1 MEPEDDNALT
11 IPFTADTFVG
21 DSILFT
27 NTLNIHST
35 TTTNGSFLTYA
46 VGGGEWEP
54 QVSNYRDNADG
65 KIVIPAPFERVLKK
79 FIEGF
84 ESLRVVEYESYM
96 NNNYN
101 SWKSDDTVFYLHL
114 ELKLSW
120 DVKQLYTKKD
130 YTEKINELFKMT
142 YPNNDSY
149 KLSVKNVIGGQHD
162 KHKEFFE
169 FFSR

>member
-1 MEPEDDNALT
+1 MEPEDDNVIT
-11 IPFTADTFVG
+11 IPYNGDYTTTNTLTTADT
-21 DSILFT
+21 L
-27 NTLNIHST
+27 LAY
-35 TTTNGSFLTYA
+35 GSPLS
-46 VGGGEWEP
+46 WEP
-54 QVSNYRDNADG
+54 IESKYRDNADG

-101 SWKSDDTVFYLHL
+101 SWKSDDYIFYLHL

-142 YPNNDSY
+142 YPNTDSY
-149 KLSVKNVIGGQHD
+149 KFSIKNVIGGEHD

>member
-1 MEPEDDNALT
+1 MEPEDDNVIT
-11 IPFTADTFVG
+11 IPYNG
-21 DSILFT
+21 DY
-27 NTLNIHST
+27 TLTSTLT
-35 TTTNGSFLTYA
+35 TTDTVLAYGSPLS
-46 VGGGEWEP
+46 WEP
-54 QVSNYRDNADG
+54 IESKYRDNADG

-101 SWKSDDTVFYLHL
+101 SWKSDDYIFYLHL

-149 KLSVKNVIGGQHD
+149 KFSIKNVIGGEHD

>member
-11 IPFTADTFVG
+11 IPYNG
-21 DSILFT
+21 DY
-27 NTLNIHST
+27 TLTSTLT
-35 TTTNGSFLTYA
+35 TTDTVLAYGNSLS
-46 VGGGEWEP
+46 WEP
-54 QVSNYRDNADG
+54 IENKYRDNADG

-101 SWKSDDTVFYLHL
+101 SWKSDDVIFYLHL

-149 KLSVKNVIGGQHD
+149 KFSVKNVIGGEHD

>member
-11 IPFTADTFVG
+11 IPYNG
-21 DSILFT
+21 DY
-27 NTLNIHST
+27 TLTSTLT
-35 TTTNGSFLTYA
+35 TTDTVLAYGSPLS
-46 VGGGEWEP
+46 WEP
-54 QVSNYRDNADG
+54 IESKYRDNADG
-65 KIVIPAPFERVLKK
+65 KIVIPAPFEKVLKK

-101 SWKSDDTVFYLHL
+101 SWKSDDYIFYLHL

-120 DVKQLYTKKD
+120 DVKQLYTKRD

-149 KLSVKNVIGGQHD
+149 KFSIKNVIGGERD

>member
-1 MEPEDDNALT
+1 MEPEDDNAIT
-11 IPFTADTFVG
+11 IPYTGAYT
-21 DSILFT
+21 LT
-27 NTLNIHST
+27 NTLTYTDGAFIT
-35 TTTNGSFLTYA
+35 YTGGSSLSC
-46 VGGGEWEP
+46 EP
-54 QVSNYRDNADG
+54 IESKYRDNADG

-101 SWKSDDTVFYLHL
+101 SWKSDDYIFYLHL

-149 KLSVKNVIGGQHD
+149 KFSVKNVIGGEHD

>member
-1 MEPEDDNALT
+1 MEPEDDNVIT
-11 IPFTADTFVG
+11 IPYNGDYTTTNTFTTADT
-21 DSILFT
+21 ILAY
-27 NTLNIHST
+27 
-35 TTTNGSFLTYA
+35 GSPLS
-46 VGGGEWEP
+46 WEP
-54 QVSNYRDNADG
+54 IENKYRDNADG
-65 KIVIPAPFERVLKK
+65 KIVIPAPFEKVLKK

-84 ESLRVVEYESYM
+84 ESLRVVEYESYL

-101 SWKSDDTVFYLHL
+101 SWKSDDIIFYLHL

-149 KLSVKNVIGGQHD
+149 KFSIKNVIGGEHD

>member
-11 IPFTADTFVG
+11 TPYTGAY
-21 DSILFT
+21 
-27 NTLNIHST
+27 TLTSTLT
-35 TTTNGSFLTYA
+35 TTDTVLAYGSPLS
-46 VGGGEWEP
+46 WEP
-54 QVSNYRDNADG
+54 IESKYRDNADG

-101 SWKSDDTVFYLHL
+101 SWKSDDYIFYLHL

-149 KLSVKNVIGGQHD
+149 KFSVKNVIGGERD

>member
-1 MEPEDDNALT
+1 MEPEDDNAVT
-11 IPFTADTFVG
+11 IPYTGAYTLTSTLATADTVLAYG
-21 DSILFT
+21 NSLSWDPIESK
-27 NTLNIHST
+27 
-35 TTTNGSFLTYA
+35 
-46 VGGGEWEP
+46 
-54 QVSNYRDNADG
+54 YRDNADG

-84 ESLRVVEYESYM
+84 ESLRVVEYESYK
-96 NNNYN
+96 NTNYN
-101 SWKSDDTVFYLHL
+101 TLVSDDTIFYLHL

-120 DVKQLYTKKD
+120 DVKQLYTKRD

-149 KLSVKNVIGGQHD
+149 KFSVKNVIGGEHD

>member
-1 MEPEDDNALT
+1 MEPEDDNIIT
-11 IPFTADTFVG
+11 IPYNGDYITTNTLTTADTLLSYG
-21 DSILFT
+21 S
-27 NTLNIHST
+27 TLS
-35 TTTNGSFLTYA
+35 
-46 VGGGEWEP
+46 WEP
-54 QVSNYRDNADG
+54 IENKYRDNSDG
-65 KIVIPAPFERVLKK
+65 KIVIPTPFEKVLKE

-84 ESLRVVEYESYM
+84 ESLRVVEYETYM

-101 SWKSDDTVFYLHL
+101 SWKSDNTIFYLYL

-149 KLSVKNVIGGQHD
+149 KFSVKNVIGGEHD

>member
-11 IPFTADTFVG
+11 IPYTGAYTLTSTLATADTVLVCG
-21 DSILFT
+21 NSL
-27 NTLNIHST
+27 S
-35 TTTNGSFLTYA
+35 
-46 VGGGEWEP
+46 WEP
-54 QVSNYRDNADG
+54 IENKYRDNADG
-65 KIVIPAPFERVLKK
+65 KIVIPAPFEKVLKK

-84 ESLRVVEYESYM
+84 ESLRVVEYETYM

-101 SWKSDDTVFYLHL
+101 SWKSDNTIFYLHL

-149 KLSVKNVIGGQHD
+149 KFSVKNVIGGEHD

>member
-1 MEPEDDNALT
+1 MEPEDENTIT
-11 IPFTADTFVG
+11 IPYNG
-21 DSILFT
+21 DY
-27 NTLNIHST
+27 TLTSTLT
-35 TTTNGSFLTYA
+35 TTDTVLAYGSPLS
-46 VGGGEWEP
+46 WEP
-54 QVSNYRDNADG
+54 IESKYRDNADG
-65 KIVIPAPFERVLKK
+65 KIVIPAPFEKVLKK

-101 SWKSDDTVFYLHL
+101 SWKSDDYIFYLHL

-149 KLSVKNVIGGQHD
+149 KFSIKNVIGGEHD